1 MPEGFISVVLLVY
14 LATLVAGLHSAIGAS
29 NGTPAPKTTI
39 SAPAPPPIADDI
51 LLPTSGS

>member
-1 MPEGFISVVLLVY
+1 LPEGFISVVLLVY
-14 LATLVAGLHSAIGAS
+14 FATLIAGFHSVIHAPNGAPP
-29 NGTPAPKTTI
+29 TATI